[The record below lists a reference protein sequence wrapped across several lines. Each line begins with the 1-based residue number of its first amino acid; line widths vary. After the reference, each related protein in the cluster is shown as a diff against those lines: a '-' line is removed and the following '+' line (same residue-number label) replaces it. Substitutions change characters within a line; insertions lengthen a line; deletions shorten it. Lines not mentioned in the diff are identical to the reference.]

1 MAQELYN
8 SIYGAVKK
16 EAEWLYRG
24 VSEEFIDSKAI
35 RDIVHK
41 MTMNMESVMRD
52 ELYERHREWK
62 RKKLLER
69 IVAFKEKPI
78 ESVDWLQYLFDTL
91 SEGKYVAFLQ
101 GNVNFSTLVYLVRE
115 EGYRITSTDSYL
127 TKFIELLSE
136 KGYVKDKRFPC
147 IISNSVDNSLMEILE
162 EEGSYEISF
171 AGKTLKFSIFEGS
184 KYRIGEDILNE
195 RANPCRCCLLDITE
209 TNKL

>member
-1 MAQELYN
+1 MTQELYSSVYN
-8 SIYGAVKK
+8 AVKA

-78 ESVDWLQYLFDTL
+78 ESVDWLQYPFDTL

-101 GNVNFSTLVYLVRE
+101 GNVNFFTLMDLTGE
-115 EGYRITSTDSYL
+115 KGYRTTTVIGYL
-127 TKFIELLSE
+127 NKFIEFLSK
-136 KGYVKDKRFPC
+136 KGYMKDKRYAC
-147 IISNSVDNSLMEILE
+147 VISNSIDNSLMEILE
-162 EEGSYEISF
+162 EEGCYEISF

-184 KYRIGEDILNE
+184 KYRIGEKVLSE
-195 RANPCRCCLLDITE
+195 RGNPCRCCLLNVTE
-209 TNKL
+209 TN